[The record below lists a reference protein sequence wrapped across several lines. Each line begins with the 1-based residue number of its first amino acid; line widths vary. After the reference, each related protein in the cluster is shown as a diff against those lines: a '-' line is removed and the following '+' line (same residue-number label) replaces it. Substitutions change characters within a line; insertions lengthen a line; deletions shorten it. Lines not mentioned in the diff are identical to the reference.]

1 MPVGAFGRREVAK
14 APEKA
19 SEYVRAP
26 EEKTARPPPVVLRRP
41 GLLGR
46 LPWCTALF
54 ALWNFF
60 EFALEMRRATDTLG
74 RAAPGHFTLLGA
86 GATDR
91 AMVLGQGEWWRL
103 FTAPF
108 LHGSASHLI
117 GNLTVLLLAGPLL
130 ESAVGSGWF
139 AAIYLAGGLGGS
151 LFSLFAD
158 PPDMLSVGASGAIIA
173 VLGAMFAASFHD
185 DIRWPVFRRVLAA
198 FLLFPA
204 LVPAITR
211 EGAAVDVNA
220 HLGGALTGTALIFV
234 MMASWREC
242 DEIPSHGGI
251 AAALGGLLFAV
262 TFLCFPIANASFERD
277 AAPGRDLVPFSRMP
291 QTPGMIAANSYELA
305 RQYPRDPR
313 AQYLRGLALLQSH
326 DATAA
331 EAYLRTALKLNDQN
345 PAFRESFSPR
355 IRAMLALDV
364 LVLHRRDEAREIASP
379 VCGGS
384 DAEALTWVKR
394 ALLCAGSG

>member
-1 MPVGAFGRREVAK
+1 MA
-14 APEKA
+14 
-19 SEYVRAP
+19 
-26 EEKTARPPPVVLRRP
+26 LRRP

-46 LPWCTALF
+46 LPWCTTVF
-54 ALWNFF
+54 AAWSIF
-60 EFALEMRRATDTLG
+60 EFIKEMRLATDMVG
-74 RAAPGHFTLLGA
+74 RTAPGHFTLLGA

-91 AMVLGQGEWWRL
+91 ALVLGQGEWWRL

-158 PPDMLSVGASGAIIA
+158 PADLLSTGASGAIIA

-185 DIRWPVFRRVLAA
+185 DIRWPVFRRALAG

-204 LVPAITR
+204 LVPAVTAD
-211 EGAAVDVNA
+211 GAIVGVNT

-234 MMASWREC
+234 MMMSWRER
-242 DEIPSHGGI
+242 DEVPSHGGI
-251 AAALGGLLFAV
+251 AAVAGGLLVAV
-262 TFLCFPIANASFERD
+262 TVFCFPIVNGNFARD
-277 AAPGRDLVPFSRMP
+277 AAPGHDLVPFDRMP
-291 QTPGMIAANSYELA
+291 QTPQMIAANSYELA
-305 RQYPRDPR
+305 QQYPRDPR
-313 AQYLRGLALLQSH
+313 AQYQRGLALLRSN

-331 EAYLRTALKLNDQN
+331 EPYLRTALHLNERN
-345 PAFRESFSPR
+345 PAFRQSFSAR
-355 IRAMLALDV
+355 IRAILALDV
-364 LVLHRRDEAREIASP
+364 LVLHRRDEARGLAAP
-379 VCGGS
+379 VCGS
-384 DAEALTWVKR
+384 DDAEALGWLRQASLCKR
-394 ALLCAGSG
+394 GS